1 MSAEG
6 EKQELP
12 ASARLD
18 YILNNTAIIPILFL
32 LVVFRPYE
40 GYIQRIE
47 FLLFLIQYDNGEWD
61 GLLLENIFIW
71 EITSLLPL
79 LIIIPLL
86 FYRER
91 VSAGINNFMIAQIT
105 KEVIEEFDKD
115 SDEILSKEESQGFFS
130 SIMEYLDEEEKKD
143 FDSDALFDKYDSN
156 KDGKLD
162 GDEISSLILELFD
175 PFRTEEPIQE
185 SSSMS
190 GTIKSAPS
198 EDEMQK
204 LDRLYNEGYLS
215 KERYERLKQDLNR

>member
-1 MSAEG
+1 MAEE
-6 EKQELP
+6 EKEQKL
-12 ASARLD
+12 STRLE
-18 YILNNTAIIPILFL
+18 YILNNTAIIPIFFL
-32 LVVFRPYE
+32 LFFVRPAE

-47 FLLFLIQYDNGEWD
+47 FLLFLIEN
-61 GLLLENIFIW
+61 GLLLENISIW

-91 VSAGINNFMIAQIT
+91 VSAGINNFVIAQIT
-105 KEVIEEFDKD
+105 KEVIKEFDKD
-115 SDEILSKEESQGFFS
+115 SDETLSKEEYQGLFS
-130 SIMEYLDEEEKKD
+130 AMMEDPYRDVQKHI
-143 FDSDALFDKYDSN
+143 DSDALFDKYDSN

-185 SSSMS
+185 SSSI
-190 GTIKSAPS
+190 GETVKSVPS

-215 KERYERLKQDLNR
+215 KERYERLKQDLSR